1 MVSPHRAVLLI
12 IVCVL
17 AWGAFSFF
25 EPGDQPIEAPEL
37 AAVYAAPAE
46 RVETHVLRRGETLS
60 HLLDRASI
68 SGGQLSGL
76 LLALREYRS
85 PRQLREG
92 LEVTIRRWFSSGEP
106 RQVEVRLNADS
117 TVRLRAEPEVGWTS
131 DVIVTPTVIDTVY
144 ARGVIGSGRT
154 LYHAVLEDEEL
165 DLPLAERIA
174 MVSELAE
181 IYVFKLD
188 FSRDIQPGDRYRL
201 VYEREARPDG
211 TARRRKILIAELE
224 NGGRVY
230 PALHFSD
237 GKTSGYFDDTGGS
250 LRTAFRRYPVD
261 YVRITSAFSWRRYHP
276 VLGVYRGHL
285 GTDFGAPTGTRILAA
300 GDGTVSFVGRRG
312 GYGNVVE
319 LRHPGGYTTLYAH
332 MSRFASGMRAGR
344 AVKQGEVIGYVG
356 ATGLATGPHV
366 HYELRKNGQPL
377 DARTAKLP
385 PGAPPISAEQR
396 AAFAEVLVERQA
408 LLAKIEPAGLQL
420 AEKAASPSSLERAAQ

>member
-1 MVSPHRAVLLI
+1 MSPQRAVLLI
-12 IVCVL
+12 VVSVL
-17 AWGAFSFF
+17 AWGLVSFF
-25 EPGDQPIEAPEL
+25 EPAEAPLEAPVL
-37 AAVYAAPAE
+37 AAIYAAPAE
-46 RVETHVLRRGETLS
+46 RVETHVLQRGETLS
-60 HLLDRASI
+60 HLLSRASI
-68 SGGQLSGL
+68 SGGELSSL
-76 LLALREYRS
+76 LLALREHRS
-85 PRQLREG
+85 PRQLQEG

-106 RQVEVRLNADS
+106 RQVEFRLNADS
-117 TVRLRAEPEVGWTS
+117 TVRLRSETEAGWS
-131 DVIVTPTVIDTVY
+131 SAVVVTPIVVDTVF

-165 DLPLAERIA
+165 DLPLSERIA

-181 IYVFKLD
+181 IYVFRLD

-224 NGGRVY
+224 NNGRLH
-230 PALHFSD
+230 PALHFS
-237 GKTSGYFDDTGGS
+237 SGETGGYYDHTGAS

-300 GDGTVSFVGRRG
+300 GDGTVAFVGRRG
-312 GYGNVVE
+312 GYGNVIE

-344 AVKQGEVIGYVG
+344 PVKQGEVIGYVG

-385 PGAPPISAEQR
+385 PGAPPIAASLRSAFE
-396 AAFAEVLVERQA
+396 AVLADRQE
-408 LLAKIEPAGLQL
+408 LLALIEPAGLQL
-420 AEKAASPSSLERAAQ
+420 AEKAASSPAPEGAAQ